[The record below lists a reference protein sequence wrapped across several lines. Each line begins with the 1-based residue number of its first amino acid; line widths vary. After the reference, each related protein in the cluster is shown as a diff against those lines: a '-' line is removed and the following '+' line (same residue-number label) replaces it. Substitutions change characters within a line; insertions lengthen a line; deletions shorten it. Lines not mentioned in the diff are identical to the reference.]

1 MATVNSTSIDKSK
14 LISFI
19 NKYYLGGN
27 TDSAKLVI
35 EDNQLYTKFI
45 SADQNVIGDV
55 KIHDFQAPDGELG
68 VYTTSQLIKLLSALD
83 EKIEVVFNDTNKKI
97 YSINLKDSNTN
108 VTYMLAD
115 LSVIRQVPNL
125 KSLPDFEVQI
135 ELNKDFAN
143 NFKKAAN
150 ALPESDNFG
159 IESDGTDTRVIINYS
174 KINTNRIV
182 FNATTKATSQIDT
195 VCFSAKL
202 FKEILTANSDSVGI
216 LEVSSKG
223 LARVTFS
230 NSDYT
235 AIYYLVKLTVS

>member
-1 MATVNSTSIDKSK
+1 MEKSK
-14 LISFI
+14 FI
-19 NKYYLGGN
+19 GFVQRYHLGGN
-27 TDSAKLVI
+27 TDSAKLVV
-35 EDNQLYTKFI
+35 DNNTLSTKFI
-45 SADQNVIGDV
+45 SSDQNVIGEVQLNNFNASD
-55 KIHDFQAPDGELG
+55 AELG
-68 VYTTSQLIKLLSALD
+68 VYTTSQLVKMLTAID
-83 EKIEVVFNDTNKKI
+83 EKMDISFGEVDKKI
-97 YSINLKDSNTN
+97 YSVNFKDQSTN

-125 KSLPDFEVQI
+125 KTLPDFEVKI

-159 IESDGTDTRVIINYS
+159 VESDGADTRIIINHS
-174 KINTNRIV
+174 SVNTNRIV
-182 FNATTKATSQIDT
+182 FKAVAKEQTSMDT

-202 FKEILTANSDSVGI
+202 FKEILNANSDATGL

-230 NSDYT
+230 NADYSST
-235 AIYYLVKLTVS
+235 YYLVKLTIA